1 LDKAPFQKKQ
11 IKEDDIIHASTDMQ
25 FVVGRITN
33 ITDNNIKIKWEN
45 PLWVRSKQDNII
57 ILTQLDAKP
66 MRIIGTTKNII
77 PE

>member
-1 LDKAPFQKKQ
+1 
-11 IKEDDIIHASTDMQ
+11 MQ

-33 ITDNNIKIKWEN
+33 ISENNIEIKWEN
-45 PLWVRSKQDNII
+45 PLWVRSEQDNKI

-66 MRIIGTTKNII
+66 MRIIGTTKNIV